1 MVWKND
7 KAHFTLTDG
16 QTDAGAIALCADGRT
31 LYTAGY
37 VGTQAVVW
45 KDADLLYTLTD
56 GSSSAEATAVCRSGS
71 ALYAAGYRSTASRTR
86 ASSGKTDKNFTTFR
100 TARPRGR
107 CPTP

>member
-1 MVWKND
+1 VVWKND

-56 GSSSAEATAVCRSGS
+56 GSSSAEATAAFGGDGASIAQRYLLRACRGDPPGPN
-71 ALYAAGYRSTASRTR
+71 AACRRKIAGCEPW
-86 ASSGKTDKNFTTFR
+86 KE
-100 TARPRGR
+100 
-107 CPTP
+107 